1 MDSEHPINLFAEM
14 NINSD
19 GFFQILENH
28 RRSCQREGRWD
39 EAELT
44 RLRILELRAQEQ
56 QIKKSQINTRHQDE
70 KSKLLEAHKTEVD
83 RLNEEWESDIMPRL
97 EDAARNAISELKDK
111 HRRLLED
118 LRDKQDRENER
129 LQAHPPTNVLN
140 LRRRLETL
148 ALAGEYNQAKKVRLR
163 LQQEEDN
170 WQETQFSKLNE
181 KWAEQSDKLMAKHDK
196 EFKFLTSKL
205 EK

>member
-28 RRSCQREGRWD
+28 RKSCQREGRWD

-56 QIKKSQINTRHQDE
+56 QIKKSQLKSRHQEE
-70 KSKLLEAHKTEVD
+70 KARLLEAHKTEVE
-83 RLNEEWESDIMPRL
+83 RLNEEWENDVMPRF
-97 EDAARNAISELKDK
+97 EDSARNAVAELKDR
-111 HRRLLED
+111 HRKELED

-129 LQAHPPTNVLN
+129 LQAHPPASVLN
-140 LRRRLETL
+140 LRKRLETL
-148 ALAGEYNQAKKVRLR
+148 ALAVRFR
-163 LQQEEDN
+163 
-170 WQETQFSKLNE
+170 
-181 KWAEQSDKLMAKHDK
+181 
-196 EFKFLTSKL
+196 
-205 EK
+205 